1 MHGPEETSASCTAA
15 LFTVGKTSLSIG
27 WSEINLELLIQSNA
41 AVKITELDQLV
52 SRWVNCNIISEVKSC

>member
-15 LFTVGKTSLSIG
+15 LLTVGKTSLSIG